1 MFFVETEAGLME
13 IVRSVNRSW
22 IYDSYFSLYRP
33 IHPGGKCPGGIVRI
47 PFLIITKE
55 TAADTA
61 TIEVINTR
69 QRSLLSRTKV

>member
-33 IHPGGKCPGGIVRI
+33 IHPG
-47 PFLIITKE
+47 
-55 TAADTA
+55 
-61 TIEVINTR
+61 
-69 QRSLLSRTKV
+69 